1 MLHELEDI
9 IFTKNY
15 FYEIC
20 VPLKKK
26 FRGDGGG
33 CTKQY
38 EFLYNQP

>member
-33 CTKQY
+33 GGVY
-38 EFLYNQP
+38 